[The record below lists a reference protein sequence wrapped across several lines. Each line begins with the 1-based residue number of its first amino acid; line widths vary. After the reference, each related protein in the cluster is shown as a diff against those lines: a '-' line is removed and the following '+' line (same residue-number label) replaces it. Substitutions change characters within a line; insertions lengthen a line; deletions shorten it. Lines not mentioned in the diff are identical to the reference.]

1 MEKDKRNKLPKLLVT
16 LTAAVAISSAGW
28 SGPFTG
34 KASAGAAGIFVS
46 PKVYFTVEDVSLAKG
61 TSKSSLHFTL
71 LLHNEG
77 SGTVDLNAFAVSV
90 NAPDG
95 SRYTPKLSGTSSA
108 RVWPDSTGR
117 YIYTAEVSSQASLD
131 TLKLSLNRWASDGIS
146 KGAGIGSLPLAADA
160 APAPDKPVRVQLSE
174 ADASLPED
182 AALTI
187 RAQDSIRW
195 NRDSGQE
202 LYTHLTVVNQGSI
215 ALKWNDNVLLSVQDA
230 KGRTYTAA
238 VVSGADT
245 LLEPQEPAVL
255 TVKTSAAGSA
265 SPGTAL
271 KLVLSAKSSG
281 GTFTIG
287 TVPVPDET
295 TAVSVG
301 EAIPYV
307 YGDGLELTYRS
318 AVVNAKTDGTT
329 VQTVVEF
336 RNTAK
341 EHVRLPDLSAVY
353 QFGSRATVDGVID
366 AKPSSA
372 FLAPG
377 ESASFRY
384 TASLPAGVSKDAI
397 ELLLLAKESA
407 AETTA
412 ESGGGSTGSADAAG
426 ASGATASGAKAS
438 ASSAGTTAGSG
449 ASSAAKATA
458 SAGSSSAAAASSGSG
473 KSTAAGSTGYVPAA
487 ALSLAKADSGKGGDY
502 AAAQPYTL
510 GEKLP
515 LPNGALEAGL
525 GVSLV
530 EFHKHENEEIGY
542 QTAVAKY
549 KFTNTSG
556 KTLDLPQLGMEL
568 TTPDGL
574 VYAGTRQS
582 SAAASILPGTAAVV
596 SYSYMIPPSDK
607 TETLAMTITDA
618 NQMSLGSYK
627 VAFQAEAG
635 SGPVSFYPFEVAFN
649 DSTVGWTYSTKTDA
663 QYTYKLIL
671 DMTITRKEQV
681 IVDSNFSK
689 MEIELLDPDNRSLA
703 SQTVPFLGT
712 GRLVSGKQTFFFND
726 VKSEQFSSGAHF
738 NIYEVIETP
747 NGPVRRLIKTIQG

>member
-1 MEKDKRNKLPKLLVT
+1 MEKDKCNKLPKLLVT

-28 SGPFTG
+28 SGSFTG
-34 KASAGAAGIFVS
+34 TVSAGAAGIFVS
-46 PKVYFTVEDVSLAKG
+46 PNVYFTVEDVSLAKG
-61 TSKSSLHFTL
+61 TGKSSLHFTL
-71 LLHNEG
+71 VLHNEG
-77 SGTVDLNAFAVSV
+77 SGTADLNAFAVSV

-95 SRYTPKLSGTSSA
+95 SKYTPKLSGTSSA
-108 RVWPDSTGR
+108 RVWPASTGR
-117 YIYTAEVSSQASLD
+117 YLYSADVSSQASLES
-131 TLKLSLNRWASDGIS
+131 LKLSLNRWASDGIS
-146 KGAGIGSLPLAADA
+146 KGAGIGSLPLAAAA
-160 APAPDKPVRVQLSE
+160 APSSGKPVRVQLNE

-182 AALTI
+182 AAVTI
-187 RAQDSIRW
+187 VAKDSIRW

-202 LYTHLTVVNQGSI
+202 LYTHLTVVNQGTT
-215 ALKWNDNVLLSVQDA
+215 AFKWNDNVLLSVQDA
-230 KGRTYTAA
+230 KGRTYAAA
-238 VVSGADT
+238 VVSGGDA
-245 LLEPQEPAVL
+245 LLEPQEPATL
-255 TVKTSAAGSA
+255 TVKTSGAGSQ
-265 SPGTAL
+265 SSGTGL
-271 KLVLSAKSSG
+271 KLVLGAKNSG

-287 TVPVPDET
+287 TVPLPER
-295 TAVSVG
+295 TAAAGVG
-301 EAIPYV
+301 DAIPYIN
-307 YGDGLELTYRS
+307 GDGLELTYRS

-336 RNTAK
+336 RNTSK
-341 EHVRLPDLSAVY
+341 EHVPLPDLSAVY

-372 FLAPG
+372 FLAPD
-377 ESASFRY
+377 EAASYRY
-384 TASLPAGVSKDAI
+384 TASLPGGVSKDAI
-397 ELLLLAKESA
+397 ELLLLAKETEAGSA
-407 AETTA
+407 A
-412 ESGGGSTGSADAAG
+412 GSTGSADAAG
-426 ASGATASGAKAS
+426 TSGMSAADAKAS
-438 ASSAGTTAGSG
+438 ASTAGTSAGGGTT
-449 ASSAAKATA
+449 
-458 SAGSSSAAAASSGSG
+458 SAGKAAASGGS
-473 KSTAAGSTGYVPAA
+473 STAAGVSPASDKTAAGYVPAA

-510 GEKLP
+510 GGKLP
-515 LPNGALEAGL
+515 LPGGALEAGL

-530 EFHKHENEEIGY
+530 EFHKHENEEFGY

-549 KFTNTSG
+549 KFTNTSV

-582 SAAASILPGTAAVV
+582 SAAARILPGTAAVV

-607 TETLAMTITDA
+607 SETLAMTVTDA
-618 NQMSLGSYK
+618 DKMSLGSYK
-627 VAFQAEAG
+627 VAFQAEAE

>member
-61 TSKSSLHFTL
+61 TGKSSLHFTL

-77 SGTVDLNAFAVSV
+77 SGAVDLNAFAVSV

-117 YIYTAEVSSQASLD
+117 YIYTAEVSSQVSLD

-146 KGAGIGSLPLAADA
+146 KGAGIGSLPLAAEA
-160 APAPDKPVRVQLSE
+160 APAPDKPVRVQLNE
-174 ADASLPED
+174 ADSSLPED
-182 AALTI
+182 AVLTI
-187 RAQDSIRW
+187 RAKDSIRW

-202 LYTHLTVVNQGSI
+202 LYTHLTVVNQGSA

-238 VVSGADT
+238 VVGGADN

-271 KLVLSAKSSG
+271 KLVFGAKNSG
-281 GTFTIG
+281 GAFTIG
-287 TVPVPDET
+287 TVPVPGET
-295 TAVSVG
+295 TAVGVG
-301 EAIPYV
+301 DTVPYV
-307 YGDGLELTYRS
+307 YDDGLELTYRS

-341 EHVRLPDLSAVY
+341 EYVRLPDLSAVY

-377 ESASFRY
+377 ESASYRY

-397 ELLLLAKESA
+397 ELLLLAKESP
-407 AETTA
+407 AETAA
-412 ESGGGSTGSADAAG
+412 ESGGGSTGSAS
-426 ASGATASGAKAS
+426 ASGTPGTSASGAKAS
-438 ASSAGTTAGSG
+438 ASSAGTAAGSA
-449 ASSAAKATA
+449 ASSAAKTTA
-458 SAGSSSAAAASSGSG
+458 STASSSAAAASSGSG
-473 KSTAAGSTGYVPAA
+473 KTTAAGSTGYVPAA
-487 ALSLAKADSGKGGDY
+487 ALSLAKAESGKGGDY
-502 AAAQPYTL
+502 AAARPYTL

-530 EFHKHENEEIGY
+530 EFHKHENEEYGY

-549 KFTNTSG
+549 KFTNTYG

-582 SAAASILPGTAAVV
+582 SAAASILPGTSAVV

-607 TETLAMTITDA
+607 TETLAMTVTDA
-618 NQMSLGSYK
+618 NKMSLGSYK
-627 VAFQAEAG
+627 VAFQAEAEN
-635 SGPVSFYPFEVAFN
+635 GPVSFYPFEVAFN

-663 QYTYKLIL
+663 QYTYKLTL

>member
-61 TSKSSLHFTL
+61 TGKSSLHFTL

-77 SGTVDLNAFAVSV
+77 SGAVDLNAFAVSV

-117 YIYTAEVSSQASLD
+117 YIYTTEVPLQASLD

-160 APAPDKPVRVQLSE
+160 APAPDKPVRVQLNE

-182 AALTI
+182 AVLTI
-187 RAQDSIRW
+187 RAKDSIRW

-202 LYTHLTVVNQGSI
+202 LYTHLTVVNQGSA

-230 KGRTYTAA
+230 KGRSYTAA
-238 VVSGADT
+238 VVGGADT

-265 SPGTAL
+265 SPGTDL
-271 KLVLSAKSSG
+271 KLVLSAKNSG
-281 GTFTIG
+281 GAFTIG
-287 TVPVPDET
+287 TVPVPGET
-295 TAVSVG
+295 TAVGVG
-301 EAIPYV
+301 DTIPYV

-341 EHVRLPDLSAVY
+341 EYVRLPDLSAVY

-377 ESASFRY
+377 ESASYRY

-397 ELLLLAKESA
+397 ELLLLTKESS
-407 AETTA
+407 AETA
-412 ESGGGSTGSADAAG
+412 SESGGGSTGSAAAS
-426 ASGATASGAKAS
+426 ASGTPGTSASGAKAS
-438 ASSAGTTAGSG
+438 ASPDS
-449 ASSAAKATA
+449 SSAA
-458 SAGSSSAAAASSGSG
+458 AAAASSGSG
-473 KSTAAGSTGYVPAA
+473 KTTAAGSTGYVPAA
-487 ALSLAKADSGKGGDY
+487 ALSLAKAESGKGGDY
-502 AAAQPYTL
+502 ATAQPYTL

-530 EFHKHENEEIGY
+530 EFHKHENEEYGY

-582 SAAASILPGTAAVV
+582 SAAASILPGTSAVV

-607 TETLAMTITDA
+607 TETLAMTVTDA
-618 NQMSLGSYK
+618 NKMSLGSYR
-627 VAFQAEAG
+627 VAFQAEAEN
-635 SGPVSFYPFEVAFN
+635 GPVSFYPFEVAFN

-663 QYTYKLIL
+663 QYTYKLTL